1 MNTVEKSH
9 RDLPDYWSCRVY
21 GRPDATVCWGNQQRA
36 GQRRASST
44 DGRTASHKTRRLC
57 ALTTNIFAWTTRT
70 LAIVSVIVTLVG
82 CATTRLTTH
91 AVGNKPPLCQ
101 AQALPEIALV
111 LWGTAWRE
119 NQKEVALREG
129 MASRAISQF
138 FNTSLCYSKVNV
150 LKLAAGRE
158 AVGLSDAE
166 ALRFAASTGVQYEKV
181 ILVRV
186 EELGPL
192 LIIYPS
198 PALWEGGTEVVLR
211 VRVLNANTSALEADI
226 AIHWKDSGAFVL
238 KGTKTLEQDLQAALT
253 SVFVGSL
260 QSAK

>member
-1 MNTVEKSH
+1 ME
-9 RDLPDYWSCRVY
+9 
-21 GRPDATVCWGNQQRA
+21 
-36 GQRRASST
+36 
-44 DGRTASHKTRRLC
+44 RTQ
-57 ALTTNIFAWTTRT
+57 TTNIFAWTTRT
-70 LAIVSVIVTLVG
+70 LAIVSVIVTLAG

-101 AQALPEIALV
+101 AQALPETALV

-138 FNTSLCYSKVNV
+138 FNTSFPKVDV

-158 AVGLSDAE
+158 AVGLSDTE
-166 ALRFAASTGVQYEKV
+166 ALKFAASTGVQYEKV

-198 PALWEGGTEVVLR
+198 PVLWEGGTEVVLR

-226 AIHWKDSGAFVL
+226 ATHWKDSGAFVL
-238 KGTKTLEQDLQAALT
+238 KGTKTLEQDLQAALS